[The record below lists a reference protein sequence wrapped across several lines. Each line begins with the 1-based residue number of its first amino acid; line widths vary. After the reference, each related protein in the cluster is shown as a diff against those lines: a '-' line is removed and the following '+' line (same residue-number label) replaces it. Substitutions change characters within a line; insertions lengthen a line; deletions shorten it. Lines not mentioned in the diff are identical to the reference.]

1 MSSYFLQVKDQEF
14 PYYRDLARII
24 VNIEDSNDQSPFFT
38 QTVYDGVVT
47 DAAFLGIPVVHV
59 LAMDR
64 DIGRNKELVYSIET
78 GGFIKY

>member
-1 MSSYFLQVKDQEF
+1 MKDQEF

-47 DAAFLGIPVVHV
+47 DSAFLGIPVVQV
-59 LAMDR
+59 SALDR
-64 DIGRNKELVYSIET
+64 DTGRNKELVYSIES
-78 GGFIKY
+78 GGFMKY